1 MFQPGRLKQ
10 QKIYNVKGEKVAML
24 LENEY
29 KAEGE
34 NFYYWNGLD
43 DNGKKVAKGTYFI
56 EMKTDGTMFKRKLT
70 LVK

>member
-1 MFQPGRLKQ
+1 
-10 QKIYNVKGEKVAML
+10 VKGEKVATL

-29 KAEGE
+29 KPEGD

-43 DNGKKVAKGTYFI
+43 DYGKKVATGTYFI
-56 EMKTDGTMFKRKLT
+56 EMKADGTIFKRKMT

>member
-1 MFQPGRLKQ
+1 
-10 QKIYNVKGEKVAML
+10 ML

-43 DNGKKVAKGTYFI
+43 DNGKKVATGTYFI
-56 EMKTDGTMFKRKLT
+56 EMKADGTIFKRKLT